1 MTVRAIGVGLGA
13 KDPESFPNVIRVWIG
28 DVADLTATPRQS
40 GIVLLETNLD
50 DVPGVVLG
58 HTQERLFAMGALDV
72 WYTPVQ
78 MKKNRPG
85 IVLSA
90 MVPQEMEDA
99 ACEVI
104 LSETPTLGVRTRLVE
119 RFVADRENV
128 AMETQLGPISV
139 KMKYLGGKPVA
150 AAPEFEDCRRIA
162 LETGLPFQE
171 VYQRAAAEA
180 RRQFLE

>member
-1 MTVRAIGVGLGA
+1 
-13 KDPESFPNVIRVWIG
+13 
-28 DVADLTATPRQS
+28 
-40 GIVLLETNLD
+40 
-50 DVPGVVLG
+50 
-58 HTQERLFAMGALDV
+58 
-72 WYTPVQ
+72 
-78 MKKNRPG
+78 
-85 IVLSA
+85 
-90 MVPQEMEDA
+90 MEDA

-128 AMETQLGPISV
+128 AMETQLGAISV
-139 KMKYLGGKPVA
+139 KLKYLGGKPVA

-162 LETGLPFQE
+162 LEAGLPFQE